1 MLQSITD
8 SFKNLFGYTKEQESS
23 TMSNR
28 AVALL
33 CGDSDAKG
41 TVWFTQSKQGGPTT
55 IKGEFKGLQP
65 GLHGFHIHQ
74 YGDRTNGCT
83 SAGPHFNPHGKTH
96 GGPED
101 EIRHVGDLG
110 NIEARSDGTCSFEL
124 KDKLI
129 SLQGEHSVIG
139 RSMVVHATGD
149 DLGRGNDEESKKTGN
164 SGARI
169 ACGVIG
175 IAADE

>member
-1 MLQSITD
+1 
-8 SFKNLFGYTKEQESS
+8 
-23 TMSNR
+23 MSRR
-28 AVALL
+28 AVAIL
-33 CGDSDAKG
+33 CGDGSDVKG
-41 TVWFTQSKQGGPTT
+41 TVWFTQPKEGGPTT
-55 IKGEFKGLQP
+55 IKGEFKGLEP

-96 GGPED
+96 GGPDD

-110 NIEARSDGTCSFEL
+110 NVEARSDGTCSTEM
-124 KDKLI
+124 KDSMI
-129 SLQGEHSVIG
+129 SLTGEHSVIG
-139 RSMVVHATGD
+139 RSMVIHAKGD

-164 SGARI
+164 AGARI

-175 IAADE
+175 LAADE